1 MQRSM
6 RRRWGVDN
14 MEQALNFERELSEI
28 KAKQA
33 AAEEQHKTIFRR
45 LDKQDEMIESVH
57 SLARSVD
64 RLTQQQS
71 DMRQQMDDMS
81 TDLDEIKSKPAK
93 RWETVTMD
101 VIKIVVAALVGFMLS
116 KLGVGA

>member
-1 MQRSM
+1 
-6 RRRWGVDN
+6 
-14 MEQALNFERELSEI
+14 MEQALAFERELSDI
-28 KAKQA
+28 KTKQAAMQA
-33 AAEEQHKTIFRR
+33 AAEEQHRTIFRR

-71 DMRQQMDDMS
+71 DMRQQMADMS

-93 RWETVTMD
+93 RWEAITMQI
-101 VIKIVVAALVGFMLS
+101 VEIVVAALVGFILAKM
-116 KLGVGA
+116 GVAG